1 MVLQKTR
8 SNYLLFEETH
18 FKYKGIYRLKVKE
31 WRKTYHANI
40 NKNKASVG
48 VLVSNRVNSR
58 ARAIIRGIYIMIQM
72 SIFQEDITVFNMQRP
87 KIRMSKY
94 MRHLQNCKGKQTNTI
109 YPIAQLEMS
118 IPLYQKW
125 TDPAGGKKIKELHT
139 WRDMPLLWIGR
150 FNIVKVLALSNL
162 IPESYF
168 VDIDKQILKFT

>member
-1 MVLQKTR
+1 
-8 SNYLLFEETH
+8 
-18 FKYKGIYRLKVKE
+18 
-31 WRKTYHANI
+31 
-40 NKNKASVG
+40 
-48 VLVSNRVNSR
+48 
-58 ARAIIRGIYIMIQM
+58 
-72 SIFQEDITVFNMQRP
+72 
-87 KIRMSKY
+87 
-94 MRHLQNCKGKQTNTI
+94 
-109 YPIAQLEMS
+109 MS